1 MNKRRGM
8 ELIGIGC
15 VSILLAGTGFFF
27 LQQKQNAVQVEAF
40 DEEEALPEENQ
51 LILDIY
57 TEEDFAAFADSV
69 NQGENYEGEYVN
81 LHADLDYA
89 KLPESLMVG
98 QEEDSA
104 FQFAGVFDG
113 NGHVIENLKIEAEG
127 KAGLF
132 RILRG
137 TVCNLYIKSGTA
149 SGSAAGGVAGEVE
162 DSAFIMN
169 CGSDVEIYGET
180 ADGVSGYVEGTA
192 LNCSSNRLPMDADTL
207 NQGVW
212 ILNGIRGSEQMDG
225 WYCWAEKDGK
235 AVLTQDEATVPE
247 VITAK
252 IGTGEDAITVKAY
265 YSLTEESW
273 CLAVPAGAEAEK
285 MEVTV
290 TYSDGTA
297 EVLHWKKGEEI
308 ISVEKN
314 GVSAAIRVLETGTM
328 PALMLSSGIDHALTY
343 VREVKTHKVNVSGTL
358 LEQDGTK
365 TVLPDAAF
373 RGHGNDSWSAL
384 KKSYN
389 LIFAEETDLCGL
401 GAARN
406 YALLAGYRDN
416 SLMSYKATYDLA
428 QAVGMDYV
436 PETCFVQLYVDGEY
450 MGIYFLAGKIE
461 IGENRIDLKN
471 MAEETKSLNQKP
483 LKEYEVQK
491 SEGRTWYDL
500 DRTPEDVT
508 GGWIL
513 EYDERDYDPDKAR
526 FISNHDLSVVLRSM
540 PYASR
545 KQVDYIAEYWQDFED
560 ALYAEDGYNEKG
572 KYYMEYIDAESFAEQ
587 WILQELNT
595 ESSLTSSVYFYKD
608 SDEEGDG
615 KLHGLYLWDM
625 EHSLTRGGMV
635 HASWIASKCK
645 PDEFWAQ
652 FYRHKDFAELVN
664 EVWNTRFLPAI
675 QASLQDGTG
684 KQEPGL
690 RALSWY
696 EEQYRQDDELNRSL
710 WEQSSMEEKT
720 EKIRYIYTERSAF
733 LTKAFALWE
742 KDYIGYDEE
751 EDGLYGITE
760 DLERIPVTWEGEV
773 GTE

>member
-1 MNKRRGM
+1 MN
-8 ELIGIGC
+8 
-15 VSILLAGTGFFF
+15 
-27 LQQKQNAVQVEAF
+27 
-40 DEEEALPEENQ
+40 
-51 LILDIY
+51 
-57 TEEDFAAFADSV
+57 
-69 NQGENYEGEYVN
+69 
-81 LHADLDYA
+81 
-89 KLPESLMVG
+89 
-98 QEEDSA
+98 
-104 FQFAGVFDG
+104 
-113 NGHVIENLKIEAEG
+113 
-127 KAGLF
+127 
-132 RILRG
+132 
-137 TVCNLYIKSGTA
+137 
-149 SGSAAGGVAGEVE
+149 
-162 DSAFIMN
+162 
-169 CGSDVEIYGET
+169 
-180 ADGVSGYVEGTA
+180 
-192 LNCSSNRLPMDADTL
+192 
-207 NQGVW
+207 
-212 ILNGIRGSEQMDG
+212 
-225 WYCWAEKDGK
+225 
-235 AVLTQDEATVPE
+235 
-247 VITAK
+247 
-252 IGTGEDAITVKAY
+252 AY

-290 TYSDGTA
+290 SYSDGTA
-297 EVLHWKKGEEI
+297 EVWNWKRGEEI
-308 ISVEKN
+308 ISAEKN

-343 VREVKTHKVNVSGTL
+343 VREVKTHKVNVSAML

-365 TVLPDAAF
+365 TALPDAAF

-389 LIFAEETDLCGL
+389 LIFKEETDLCGL
-401 GAARN
+401 GGARN

-436 PETCFVQLYVDGEY
+436 PDTCFVQLYVDGEY
-450 MGIYFLAGKIE
+450 MGVYFLAGKIE

-572 KYYMEYIDAESFAEQ
+572 KHYMEYIDAESFAEQ

-652 FYRHKDFAELVN
+652 FYRHKDFSELVN
-664 EVWNTRFLPAI
+664 EVWNTRFLPTI
-675 QASLQDGTG
+675 QDSLQDETG

-690 RALSWY
+690 HALSWY
-696 EEQYRQDDELNRSL
+696 EEQYRQDDGLNRSL

-733 LTKAFALWE
+733 LTKVFALWE

-760 DLERIPVTWEGEV
+760 DLERIPLMWEGEV
-773 GTE
+773 RTE